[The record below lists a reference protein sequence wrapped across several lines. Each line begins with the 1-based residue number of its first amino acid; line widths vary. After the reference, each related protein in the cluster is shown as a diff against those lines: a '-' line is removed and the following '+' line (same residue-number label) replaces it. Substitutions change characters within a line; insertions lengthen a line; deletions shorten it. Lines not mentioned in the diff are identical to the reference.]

1 MKFCTVPIKHKRLSE
16 NAFLFA
22 DISIMALLFQVTRL
36 ATFGNFL
43 VQFSSVQFSSVQFS
57 SVQFSSVQFSSV
69 QLFDQFDKYNNTFTI
84 KMYKTSRK
92 KENKLKII

>member
-1 MKFCTVPIKHKRLSE
+1 MKFCTVPIKHKKLSE

-22 DISIMALLFQVTRL
+22 DISIMALSFQVIRL

-43 VQFSSVQFSSVQFS
+43 
-57 SVQFSSVQFSSV
+57 VQFSSV